1 MTKSLTGINIQ
12 APWAEL
18 LINGQKTV
26 ETRSYHLPQ
35 RLEGVELAVI
45 ETPGKSAK
53 FKSRIIGTI
62 IFSNSFEYIDI
73 NDWIKDYSRHLVSI
87 DSKYRWGKR
96 INWNNGELIDEPKFG
111 WVVQSV
117 TELDYPVDPPVKRGI
132 IYAKDCILP
141 EN

>member
-26 ETRSYHLPQ
+26 ETRSYRLPQ
-35 RLEGVELAVI
+35 RLEGVELAII

-62 IFSNSFEYIDI
+62 TFSNSFQYLDI
-73 NDWIKDYSRHLVSI
+73 NDWLSDYNRHLVPINSEYRFI
-87 DSKYRWGKR
+87 DK
-96 INWNNGELIDEPKFG
+96 PKFG
-111 WVVQSV
+111 WIVQSV
-117 TELDYPVDPPVKRGI
+117 TKLDNPVDPPSKRGI
-132 IYAKDCILP
+132 IYAKGCLL
-141 EN
+141 

>member
-26 ETRSYHLPQ
+26 ETRSYRLPQ

-45 ETPGKSAK
+45 ETPGKSTR

-62 IFSNSFEYIDI
+62 TFSNCFQYTDI
-73 NDWIKDYSRHLVSI
+73 KEWFRDYHRHLVSI

-96 INWNNGELIDEPKFG
+96 INWNNGELIDAPKFG
-111 WVVQSV
+111 WIVQSV
-117 TELDYPVDPPVKRGI
+117 NKLDYPVDPPAKRGI
-132 IYAKDCILP
+132 IYARNCVLYGK
-141 EN
+141 

>member
-1 MTKSLTGINIQ
+1 LTKSLSGINIQ

-26 ETRSYHLPQ
+26 ETRSYRLPQ

-62 IFSNSFEYIDI
+62 VFSHSFQYQNEGHWAFDYERHCVHITNEYGWKS
-73 NDWIKDYSRHLVSI
+73 NKL
-87 DSKYRWGKR
+87 
-96 INWNNGELIDEPKFG
+96 KFG

-117 TELDYPVDPPVKRGI
+117 SKLDYPVDPPVKRGI
-132 IYAKDCILP
+132 IYARDCLL
-141 EN
+141 